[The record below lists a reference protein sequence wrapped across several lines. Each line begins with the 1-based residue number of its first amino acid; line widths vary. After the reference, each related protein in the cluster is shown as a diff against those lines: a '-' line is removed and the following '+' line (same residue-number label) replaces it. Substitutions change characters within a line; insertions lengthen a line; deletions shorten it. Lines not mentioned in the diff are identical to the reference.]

1 MSWTRFF
8 RRRHWDDERTRE
20 LNAYLDIETD
30 DNIARGMSPAD
41 ARAAAQRKLGN
52 TTLIREEIYRMNTL
66 TRTES
71 IWQDFRYG
79 LRLLVRAPGFALVAL
94 VSLGLGIGAN
104 TALFHLLDAVRLRP
118 LPVARPHELVE
129 VRIQP
134 PPNGRTGAFNSRNP
148 AMTFPLWEELKPGLD
163 SISDLFIWSD
173 EDWDLSMAGE
183 SRNARG
189 IWLTGNAFETL

>member
-1 MSWTRFF
+1 MSWTRFL
-8 RRRHWDDERTRE
+8 RRRQWDDERSRE

-79 LRLLVRAPGFALVAL
+79 LRLLLRAPGFRSAVPLVPSRCHPTSPA
-94 VSLGLGIGAN
+94 IAC
-104 TALFHLLDAVRLRP
+104 RRP
-118 LPVARPHELVE
+118 IPVATISPAGRFARESRADTPDAK
-129 VRIQP
+129 IQP
-134 PPNGRTGAFNSRNP
+134 P
-148 AMTFPLWEELKPGLD
+148 
-163 SISDLFIWSD
+163 SIARRPRQ
-173 EDWDLSMAGE
+173 DWP
-183 SRNARG
+183 
-189 IWLTGNAFETL
+189 